1 MDRTT
6 RAVLTVLLTVFGL
19 TFMTLGVIEF
29 VARHIHFLGAI
40 HVATGVL
47 WLLGVVLIRRRAPRV

>member
-1 MDRTT
+1 VDKTT
-6 RAVLTVLLTVFGL
+6 RAVLTVILTVFGL
-19 TFMTLGVIEF
+19 AFMVLGVIEF
-29 VARHIHFLGAI
+29 AARQHHVLGVI